1 MIIADN
7 IHSRSRKIA
16 MSDVLDVSP
25 TIRLNADDN
34 VVVARRTIA
43 PGERVGVGNVVARA
57 EIPSGHKV
65 AVQAVEQG
73 GRVLKYGQVI
83 GYATAPIVPGDHVH
97 LQNLGMLDSEVHHEF
112 AADARPTPLLPEGE
126 RRTFMGYARADGQA
140 GTRNYIGIVSSVNCS
155 ATVSRAIAD
164 HFNRKGGLDGFPN
177 VDGVVALTHG
187 QGCALNLKTEGYTY
201 LARTL
206 SGYARNPNFGGIL
219 MIGLGCETNQIS
231 FITEKY
237 GLEEGPLMR
246 TMTIQ
251 QLGGTR
257 KTVEEASAIIN
268 EMLPV
273 INAPERTEQPMY
285 KLKLAL
291 ECGGSDGYSGISAN
305 PALGYASDLLVRH
318 GGTAC
323 LAETPE
329 IYGAEHLLT
338 RRAATPAVAQK
349 LMDRIAW
356 WREYTARHGAELN
369 NNPSHG
375 NKAGGL
381 TTILEKSLGAVAKGG
396 SMPLEAVYEYAEP
409 IDRTGFVFMD
419 TPGYD
424 PVAVTGQIA
433 GGCNMLVFTTGRGS
447 VSGWKPVPTIK
458 VATNNAMY
466 EHMSD
471 DMDINCG
478 GIVTGEETIEESGT
492 RMFETILA
500 VASGKRTQSEIY
512 DYGDNEFV
520 PWQLGAIT

>member
-1 MIIADN
+1 
-7 IHSRSRKIA
+7 
-16 MSDVLDVSP
+16 MSVVSEVSP
-25 TIRLNADDN
+25 IIVLNGEDN
-34 VVVARRTIA
+34 VAVARRPVKAGDPLPGGLRAAVDIA
-43 PGERVGVGNVVARA
+43 
-57 EIPSGHKV
+57 SGHKV
-65 AVQAVEQG
+65 ALRAIAEGQP
-73 GRVLKYGQVI
+73 VLKYGQVI
-83 GYATAPIVPGDHVH
+83 GTASRRIEPGEHVH
-97 LQNLGMLDSEVHHEF
+97 LHNLAMQESHADHHF
-112 AADARPTPLLPEGE
+112 ASDARETPLLPQAE
-126 RRTFMGYARADGQA
+126 RRTFMGYARADGQV

-164 HFNRKGGLDGFPN
+164 HFNNKGGLDGFPN

-187 QGCALNLKTEGYTY
+187 QGCAVSVKTEGYEVLT
-201 LARTL
+201 RTL
-206 SGYARNPNFGGIL
+206 SGYARHPNFGAIL

-231 FITEKY
+231 LITDKY
-237 GLEEGPLMR
+237 GLTEGPLLR

-251 QLGGTR
+251 DLGGTR
-257 KTVEEASAIIN
+257 RTVEEAASIIR
-268 EMLPV
+268 EMLPTV
-273 INAPERTEQPMY
+273 NAAERTEQPLSG
-285 KLKLAL
+285 LKLAL

-318 GGTAC
+318 GGTTC

-338 RRAATPAVAQK
+338 RRAVTPAVAEK
-349 LMDRIAW
+349 LMARIEW
-356 WREYTARHGAELN
+356 WRGYTARHGAELN

-396 SMPLEAVYEYAEP
+396 TMPLEAVYEYAET
-409 IDRTGFVFMD
+409 IDKPGFVFMD

-458 VATNNAMY
+458 VATNTEMFDRMK
-466 EHMSD
+466 E

-478 GIVTGEETIEESGT
+478 GIVTGEETIEESGQ
-492 RMFETILA
+492 RMFDFILD
-500 VASGKRTQSEIY
+500 VASGKQTLSEIY

-520 PWQLGAIT
+520 PWQIGAIT

>member
-1 MIIADN
+1 
-7 IHSRSRKIA
+7 
-16 MSDVLDVSP
+16 MSTVLDARA
-25 TIRLNADDN
+25 TILLNPADT
-34 VVVARRTIA
+34 VAVARRALAAGEDTGIA
-43 PGERVGVGNVVARA
+43 GVRAGA

-65 AVQAVEQG
+65 AIRAIRAGEE
-73 GRVLKYGQVI
+73 VLKYGQAI
-83 GYATAPIVPGDHVH
+83 GHAAVDIQPGDHVH
-97 LQNLGMLDSEVHHEF
+97 LHNLAMHDSHVTHEF
-112 AADARPTPLLPEGE
+112 AADARATPLLPEAE
-126 RRTFMGYARADGQA
+126 RRTFQGYLRADGQV

-164 HFNRKGGLDGFPN
+164 HFNRRGGLDGFPN

-187 QGCALNLKTEGYTY
+187 QGCALNLKTEGYAY

-206 SGYARNPNFGGIL
+206 SGYARNPNFGAIL
-219 MIGLGCETNQIS
+219 MIGLGCESNQIS
-231 FITEKY
+231 FITDKY
-237 GLEEGPLMR
+237 GLEEGPLLR

-257 KTVEEASAIIN
+257 KTVEEASAIIG
-268 EMLPV
+268 EMLPTV
-273 INAPERTEQPMY
+273 NAAQRTTQPLS

-305 PALGYASDLLVRH
+305 PALGAASDLLVRN

-338 RRAATPAVAQK
+338 RRAVTPAVAQK
-349 LMDRIAW
+349 LMDRIDW
-356 WREYTARHGAELN
+356 WRDYTARHGAELN

-396 SMPLEAVYEYAEP
+396 TMPLEAVYEYAEA

-433 GGCNMLVFTTGRGS
+433 GGCNMLIFTTGRGS

-458 VATNNAMY
+458 VATNNDMF

-471 DMDINCG
+471 DMDVNCG
-478 GIVTGEETIEESGT
+478 GIVTGEETIEQSGT
-492 RMFETILA
+492 RMFEFLLE
-500 VASGKRTQSEIY
+500 VASGRRTQSEIY

>member
-1 MIIADN
+1 
-7 IHSRSRKIA
+7 
-16 MSDVLDVSP
+16 MSVVSEVSP
-25 TIRLNADDN
+25 IIVLNGEDN
-34 VVVARRTIA
+34 VAVARRPVKAGDPLPGGLRAAADIA
-43 PGERVGVGNVVARA
+43 
-57 EIPSGHKV
+57 SGHKV
-65 AVQAVEQG
+65 ALRAIAEGQP
-73 GRVLKYGQVI
+73 VLKYGQVI
-83 GYATAPIVPGDHVH
+83 GTASRPIAPGEHVH
-97 LQNLGMLDSEVHHEF
+97 LHNLAMQESHADHHF
-112 AADARPTPLLPEGE
+112 ASDARETPLLPEAE
-126 RRTFMGYARADGQA
+126 RRTFMGYARADGQV

-164 HFNRKGGLDGFPN
+164 HFNNKGGLDGFPN

-187 QGCALNLKTEGYTY
+187 QGCAVSIKTEGYEVLT
-201 LARTL
+201 RTL
-206 SGYARNPNFGGIL
+206 SGYARHPNFGAIL

-231 FITEKY
+231 LITDKY
-237 GLEEGPLMR
+237 GLTEGPLLR

-251 QLGGTR
+251 ELGGTR
-257 KTVEEASAIIN
+257 RTVEEAASIIR
-268 EMLPV
+268 EMLPTV
-273 INAPERTEQPMY
+273 NAAERTEQPLSG
-285 KLKLAL
+285 LKLAL

-338 RRAATPAVAQK
+338 RRAVTPAVAEK
-349 LMDRIAW
+349 LMARIEW
-356 WREYTARHGAELN
+356 WRGYTARHGAELN

-396 SMPLEAVYEYAEP
+396 TMPLEAVYEYAEP
-409 IDRTGFVFMD
+409 IDKPGFVFMD

-458 VATNNAMY
+458 VATNTEMFDRMK
-466 EHMSD
+466 E

-478 GIVTGEETIEESGT
+478 GIVTGEETIEESGQ
-492 RMFETILA
+492 RMFDFIVE
-500 VASGKRTQSEIY
+500 VASGQRTLSEIY

-520 PWQLGAIT
+520 PWQIGAIT